1 MQMMIRCIVGADQL
15 TAFVEGMTNLT
26 NGMTVWETRDYSPET
41 HHTVYY
47 RGVPYEV
54 GSLSVG
60 VDIVSDES
68 WVEDIIR
75 RVGEAH
81 KKEEFSVHLLY
92 VFPLE
97 ASYHIRNG
105 FMDL

>member
-1 MQMMIRCIVGADQL
+1 MQMMIRCILGADQL
-15 TAFVEGMTNLT
+15 SAFVDGMTSLV

-41 HHTVYY
+41 YHTVTY
-47 RGVPYEV
+47 RGIAYEV

-75 RVGEAH
+75 RVGEANT
-81 KKEEFSVHLLY
+81 KEEFSVHLVH
-92 VFPLE
+92 VFPIE
-97 ASYHIRNG
+97 QSYHIRNG